1 MAAESFGRNGH
12 NDVESL
18 EARYRHLDDRVGRLG
33 QEVAGISATLAQVSS
48 TLQSISHTVNAPR
61 RTEWA
66 AIIAAAA
73 FVASLGYSALMPV
86 KEAGADTA
94 EALGAVIDRQ
104 RNVAEMIGE
113 FRARMHAS
121 DLTHEVTGRSIEKLA
136 ERTYEAHARIAAAEA
151 LAAANTERL
160 RDVDMAGSRKW
171 VPATR

>member
-73 FVASLGYSALMPV
+73 FVTSLGYSALLPV

-104 RNVAEMIGE
+104 RNVAEMLGE
-113 FRARMHAS
+113 FRARMHAG
-121 DLTHEVTGRSIEKLA
+121 DMTHEITAAAIEKLA
-136 ERTYEAHARIAAAEA
+136 ARTYESNARIAAAEA
-151 LAAANTERL
+151 RAEAIAERL

>member
-1 MAAESFGRNGH
+1 MAAESFGNGH
-12 NDVESL
+12 GSVESL

-48 TLQSISHTVNAPR
+48 TLQAISHTVNAPR
-61 RTEWA
+61 RTEWS
-66 AIIAAAA
+66 AIIAACA

-86 KEAGADTA
+86 KETGVKTA
-94 EALGAVIDRQ
+94 EDLDAVAAKQ
-104 RNVAEMIGE
+104 RDVLEMVGE

-121 DLTHEVTGRSIEKLA
+121 DLTHQMVGQSLEKLA

-171 VPATR
+171 VPASR

>member
-1 MAAESFGRNGH
+1 MAAESFAHNGH
-12 NDVESL
+12 DVESL

-66 AIIAAAA
+66 AIIAACA

-86 KEAGADTA
+86 KEAGVKTA
-94 EALGAVIDRQ
+94 EDLGALAAKQ
-104 RNVAEMIGE
+104 RDVLEMVGE
-113 FRARMHAS
+113 FRARMHS
-121 DLTHEVTGRSIEKLA
+121 SEITHELMGRSVEKLA

-151 LAAANTERL
+151 LAEANAERL

-171 VPATR
+171 VPEAR

>member
-1 MAAESFGRNGH
+1 MAAESFARNGH

-18 EARYRHLDDRVGRLG
+18 EVRYRHLDDRVGRLG

-66 AIIAAAA
+66 AIIAACA

-86 KEAGADTA
+86 KEAAAGTA
-94 EALGAVIDRQ
+94 EALDGVIAQQ
-104 RNVAEMIGE
+104 RDVAEIVGE

-121 DLTHEVTGRSIEKLA
+121 DMTHEMVGRSLEKLA

-151 LAAANTERL
+151 LAEANAERL
-160 RDVDMAGSRKW
+160 RDVDMAGSSKW
-171 VPATR
+171 VPAAK